1 MPSSLPD
8 SSPGSLRPLADPS
21 LRDCLAPAK
30 LNLFLH
36 ITGRRPDGYHAL
48 QTVFQ
53 LLDWGD
59 LLHFTRRDDGVI
71 ARKTDVPGVPEAGDL
86 VVRAARLLQTSTGSS
101 FGVDIEIDKI
111 LPMGA
116 GLGGGSS
123 DAATTL
129 PPPLPPFLLTLT
141 HPPMLSR
148 KPTFRRTGA
157 YLWYA
162 PRVCSDDTAPLR
174 VHQSINLPMGA
185 GLGGGSSDAAT
196 TLLALNRLWGVDLSR
211 QSLQELALQLGA
223 DVPFFVFGHNAF
235 AEGVGEALQAVELP
249 KRYFLVV
256 TPAVHVPTAAIF
268 SEKALTRD
276 SEVLTMTDFLAQHS
290 SHADWPDSFG
300 RNDMQ
305 AVVVEKYAEVAQ
317 VLEWFSHL
325 SPARMTGSG
334 ASVFA
339 AFRSKA
345 EAEMAQARLPANW
358 KSAVTESL
366 DSHPLFTF
374 AS

>member
-1 MPSSLPD
+1 MPVLESMPSTSTNP
-8 SSPGSLRPLADPS
+8 LRPLPAPS
-21 LRDCLAPAK
+21 LRGCLAPAK

-59 LLHFTRRDDGVI
+59 VLHFTRRDDGVI
-71 ARKTDVPGVPEAGDL
+71 ARKTDVPGVPEADDL
-86 VVRAARLLQTSTGSS
+86 VVRAARLLQSHTDAG
-101 FGVDIEIDKI
+101 FGVDIEIDK
-111 LPMGA
+111 
-116 GLGGGSS
+116 
-123 DAATTL
+123 
-129 PPPLPPFLLTLT
+129 
-141 HPPMLSR
+141 H
-148 KPTFRRTGA
+148 
-157 YLWYA
+157 
-162 PRVCSDDTAPLR
+162 
-174 VHQSINLPMGA
+174 LPMGA

-196 TLLALNRLWGVDLSR
+196 TLLALNRLWNVNLSR
-211 QSLQELALQLGA
+211 ESLQELALKLGA
-223 DVPFFVFGHNAF
+223 DVPFFVFGQNAF

-249 KRYFLVV
+249 KRFFLVV

-276 SEVLTMTDFLAQHS
+276 SEVLIMTDFLAQHS
-290 SHADWPDSFG
+290 SDANWPDSFG

-305 AVVVEKYAEVAQ
+305 AVVVEKYAEVAH
-317 VLEWFSHL
+317 VLEWL
-325 SPARMTGSG
+325 NNLRPARMTGSG

-345 EAEMAQARLPANW
+345 EAEMAQTKLPASW
-358 KSAVTESL
+358 KSAVAESL
-366 DSHPLFTF
+366 DSHPLFAF

>member
-1 MPSSLPD
+1 LLNAERMSL
-8 SSPGSLRPLADPS
+8 SNES

-36 ITGRRPDGYHAL
+36 ITGRRPNGYHAL

-59 LLHFTRRDDGVI
+59 LLKFTRRDDGMI
-71 ARKTDVPGVPEAGDL
+71 TRKTDIPGVPEADDH
-86 VVRAARLLQTSTGSS
+86 VVRAARLLQVHTGSKY
-101 FGVDIEIDKI
+101 GVEIEIDK
-111 LPMGA
+111 
-116 GLGGGSS
+116 
-123 DAATTL
+123 
-129 PPPLPPFLLTLT
+129 
-141 HPPMLSR
+141 R
-148 KPTFRRTGA
+148 
-157 YLWYA
+157 
-162 PRVCSDDTAPLR
+162 
-174 VHQSINLPMGA
+174 LPMGA

-196 TLLALNRLWGVDLSR
+196 TLLALNRLWGVDLPR
-211 QSLQELALQLGA
+211 ATLQNLALQLGA
-223 DVPFFVFGHNAF
+223 DVPFFVFGQNAF
-235 AEGVGEALQAVELP
+235 AEGVGEALQAVDLP

-276 SEVLTMTDFLAQHS
+276 SKVLTMTDFLAQHS
-290 SHADWPDSFG
+290 SDTDWPDSFG

-305 AVVVEKYAEVAQ
+305 AVVAEKYAEVAT
-317 VLEWFSHL
+317 VLEWFSNL
-325 SPARMTGSG
+325 APARMTGSG

-345 EAEMAQARLPANW
+345 EAELAQAKLPASW
-358 KSAVTESL
+358 KSVVTASL
-366 DSHPLFTF
+366 DSHPLFAF